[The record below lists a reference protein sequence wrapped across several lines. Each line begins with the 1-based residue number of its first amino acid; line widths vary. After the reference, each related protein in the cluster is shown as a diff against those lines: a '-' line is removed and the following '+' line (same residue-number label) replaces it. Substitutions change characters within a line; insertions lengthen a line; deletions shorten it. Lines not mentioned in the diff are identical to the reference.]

1 MGMISIPV
9 VAKVYRLGEQFD
21 NIREEKSLL
30 IDAVVLFLYLPEFY
44 SITVLFFFFPA
55 PNRSISD
62 FSILQV
68 FLCMASRLYKIKIK
82 CMKDQPV
89 ECVMFWAPATEP

>member
-1 MGMISIPV
+1 MGMISTPV

-21 NIREEKSLL
+21 NIRKEKSLL

-44 SITVLFFFFPA
+44 SISFNFFPA
-55 PNRSISD
+55 PNRSTTD

-68 FLCMASRLYKIKIK
+68 FLCIASRLYKIKIK

-89 ECVMFWAPATEP
+89 ECLMFWTPATEP